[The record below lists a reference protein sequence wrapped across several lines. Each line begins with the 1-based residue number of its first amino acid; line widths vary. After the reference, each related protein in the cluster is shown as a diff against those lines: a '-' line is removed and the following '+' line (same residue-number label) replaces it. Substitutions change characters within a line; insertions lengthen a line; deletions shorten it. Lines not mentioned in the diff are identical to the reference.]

1 MNWKPILP
9 KVISSYQNGNH
20 TVTIYSDGTKVKE
33 TLDPNADHFTYYTP
47 ESFDLKIT
55 DYCDGGCSFCHENST
70 INGKHADLSKIHM
83 LMSFCKEGTEVAIGG
98 GNALAHPNLV
108 TFVYYL
114 RSLGLIPSITVNQA
128 HLKPYYDV
136 LMDVKKAG
144 IAGVGISLT
153 DPNNFEDFRIIDR
166 LVDNAVIHVIAGVL
180 KPSDYKALYGRKVLI
195 LGYKDFRRGHDNLS
209 RHSDEIKKN
218 IEQLKKDLPML
229 VDKCRAISFDCLGL
243 EQIDPKTVLGMS
255 DEEFAQ
261 IYQGDD
267 YDMYDKD
274 GNISVGT
281 MFIDAVR
288 MEVARSSTTPLDKRV
303 PFTGKEYM
311 SDLLSET
318 CWVYSENNNEQT
330 AEDEKAIFGLL

>member
-1 MNWKPILP
+1 
-9 KVISSYQNGNH
+9 
-20 TVTIYSDGTKVKE
+20 
-33 TLDPNADHFTYYTP
+33 
-47 ESFDLKIT
+47 
-55 DYCDGGCSFCHENST
+55 
-70 INGKHADLSKIHM
+70 
-83 LMSFCKEGTEVAIGG
+83 
-98 GNALAHPNLV
+98 
-108 TFVYYL
+108 
-114 RSLGLIPSITVNQA
+114 
-128 HLKPYYDV
+128 
-136 LMDVKKAG
+136 MDVKKAG

-153 DPNNFEDFRIIDR
+153 DPNNFEDFRIINR
-166 LVDNAVIHVIAGVL
+166 LGDNAVIHVIAGVL

-209 RHSDEIKKN
+209 KHSDEIKKN

-288 MEVARSSTTPLDKRV
+288 MEVARSSTTPLEKRV

-318 CWVYSENNNEQT
+318 CWVYSENNNEKT
-330 AEDEKAIFGLL
+330 SEDEKAIFGLL